1 MNVVYFFSVEVL
13 LVFYV
18 IVDFSKKIKNK
29 NLVERV
35 LDNVVIFIRY

>member
-35 LDNVVIFIRY
+35 LDNVVIFVRY